1 MVCDLAKINGTAE
14 ATPISIRLV
23 SPRAAL
29 SNMLLS
35 SESDVASSETQLVR
49 IRAVTV
55 LTLLFLT
62 KFIFEKTLTTIVTAY
77 K

>member
-1 MVCDLAKINGTAE
+1 MVCDLAKINGAAE
-14 ATPISIRLV
+14 ATPIRIRLV

-35 SESDVASSETQLVR
+35 SESDVASSEMVR
-49 IRAVTV
+49 YPRCNSI
-55 LTLLFLT
+55 FT
-62 KFIFEKTLTTIVTAY
+62 KFIFEKTFTTKMIVTAY

>member
-14 ATPISIRLV
+14 ALCIRLV

-35 SESDVASSETQLVR
+35 SESDVASSEMVR
-49 IRAVTV
+49 SHAVTV
-55 LTLLFLT
+55 LIDIIKIHL
-62 KFIFEKTLTTIVTAY
+62 
-77 K
+77 